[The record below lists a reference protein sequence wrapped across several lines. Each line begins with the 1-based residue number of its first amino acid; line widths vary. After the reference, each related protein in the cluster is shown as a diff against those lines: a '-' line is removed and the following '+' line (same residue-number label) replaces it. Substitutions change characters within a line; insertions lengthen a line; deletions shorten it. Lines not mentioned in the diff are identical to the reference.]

1 MEHIFHFETVAII
14 CQCGLQ
20 EQLVSLLGLFV
31 ELRRLVE
38 VQFRRAIVPH
48 VEILL
53 PRFNSCT

>member
-1 MEHIFHFETVAII
+1 MEKILHFETVAII
-14 CQCGLQ
+14 CQCSLQ

-38 VQFRRAIVPH
+38 VMERFF

-53 PRFNSCT
+53 PHFNSCK